1 MTKIYNKIF
10 EDISLYEMS
19 NFFPEDTG
27 LPYVLWIT
35 TKSGREKH
43 EARVKI
49 ANSDGEAIIMI
60 WGTPE
65 IKSKKGKIRISGK
78 QFKKL
83 SLFIELN
90 REALLAHWSGEI
102 SSGQL
107 AKKLKKV

>member
-1 MTKIYNKIF
+1 MYKQIF
-10 EDISLYEMS
+10 ENQELYEMS

-27 LPYVLWIT
+27 LPYILWIT

-49 ANSDGEAIIMI
+49 VNSDGEATIMI

-65 IKSKKGKIRISGK
+65 IKSKKGKIRISSK

-90 REALLAHWSGEI
+90 RVALLAHWSGEI

-107 AKKLKKV
+107 AQKIKKVT